1 MTTDLKPTRR
11 RQAPRPAT
19 PTPAV
24 YRRRRIVLA
33 SAAGALVLLVALATA
48 FLWPGFAVP
57 EPLPTPTTTV
67 MAEPPAPALE
77 PAPRTGEQT
86 ELTGA
91 VPDTAREFVQR
102 AFAHYA
108 AWEEEHG
115 ALESW
120 TFTFADAEGADART
134 ITLLVGQW
142 QDDGEA
148 RSFHDAQ
155 VRAAGT
161 VVRDGDVTVGG
172 EVVGTYAISGTADAA
187 VMWWRNGTVVLRA
200 EGPQEALEVLYTA
213 FPL

>member
-1 MTTDLKPTRR
+1 MTTDLKPAGR
-11 RQAPRPAT
+11 RPASRPAA

-24 YRRRRIVLA
+24 YRRRRIVVA

-67 MAEPPAPALE
+67 TAEPPAPTLE

-86 ELTGA
+86 DLTGA
-91 VPDTAREFVQR
+91 VPDVAREFVQR
-102 AFAHYA
+102 AFAHHA

-120 TFTFADAEGADART
+120 TFTFADVEGADART

-142 QDDGEA
+142 PDADQA
-148 RSFHDAQ
+148 RSFHESQ
-155 VRAAGT
+155 VRAAGST
-161 VVRDGDVTVGG
+161 VRDGEVTVGG
-172 EVVGTYAISGTADAA
+172 EVVGTYALSGTADDA
-187 VMWWRNGTVVLRA
+187 VLWWRNGTVVLRA
-200 EGPQEALEVLYTA
+200 EGPQEALEVFYTA